1 MICDAHTELTKG
13 RRVPHVVSLQIGL
26 AIPFRSHGTR
36 SILIFLHQD
45 LCPAPVVYNPD
56 IKRKLSPETKVKT
69 RTWDPWSFALM
80 DWNREIF
87 RDTSSGICA
96 LFFLCF
102 LGTSHNKHP
111 CHWII
116 QGKSSRTRKALRA
129 HWFRDQLGC
138 VPLVSPTSG
147 LLNRVPRYPNG

>member
-56 IKRKLSPETKVKT
+56 QKKLSPETKVET
-69 RTWDPWSFALM
+69 RTWDPWSLLWWIGIVRYSGTHPLGFVLCSFCVS
-80 DWNREIF
+80 WT
-87 RDTSSGICA
+87 TSITNIAAIGWSPGR
-96 LFFLCF
+96 
-102 LGTSHNKHP
+102 
-111 CHWII
+111 
-116 QGKSSRTRKALRA
+116 SSRTRKALRA
-129 HWFRDQLGC
+129 HWFRDQLGY